1 MNSPVYVFNNPGNL
15 QFNTFL
21 LIFVRSW
28 HMPWSENDEP
38 MDDTWLR
45 VPALRSSNRAGNAT
59 YICINSNVEMMA
71 PIVLGEEESVVLKIG
86 RNKPR
91 KPIPTGLTQAV
102 KMDAL
107 DVSEWER
114 ENQKSWPYK
123 EMFVPE
129 LVKQRYAIKH
139 GNMDAPYMNAV
150 PTSRTYNMVR
160 RTAMPTPCRSCGK
173 GRVRVR

>member
-1 MNSPVYVFNNPGNL
+1 MNRTIFVFNNPGNL
-15 QFNTFL
+15 QFNTHL

-28 HMPWSENDEP
+28 YMPWTESDEP

-45 VPALRSSNRAGNAT
+45 VPAIRAAGQSGIPHYT
-59 YICINSNVEMMA
+59 CINSNIEMMA
-71 PIVLGEEESVVLKIG
+71 PIVLGEDENMVLKIG

-91 KPIPTGLTQAV
+91 KPIPSGLIQAV
-102 KMDAL
+102 RLDSL
-107 DVSEWER
+107 DVPSWEQ
-114 ENQKSWPYK
+114 EHQKSWPYQ
-123 EMFVPE
+123 EMFLTE

-139 GNMDAPYMNAV
+139 GNVDAPYMNAV
-150 PTSRTYNMVR
+150 PTSRTYNMVH